1 MKGQMTQQ
9 QVQSTRSGNLKYE
22 NLDIALDYIKG
33 KIHDLQID
41 SEDEKNNELI
51 DSLEDLL
58 SFVEQP
64 IKDLLNKQIFILIQL
79 VSSLTL

>member
-1 MKGQMTQQ
+1 M
-9 QVQSTRSGNLKYE
+9 KYE

-41 SEDEKNNELI
+41 SEYEKNNELI

-58 SFVEQP
+58 SFVEQ
-64 IKDLLNKQIFILIQL
+64 NRQ
-79 VSSLTL
+79 